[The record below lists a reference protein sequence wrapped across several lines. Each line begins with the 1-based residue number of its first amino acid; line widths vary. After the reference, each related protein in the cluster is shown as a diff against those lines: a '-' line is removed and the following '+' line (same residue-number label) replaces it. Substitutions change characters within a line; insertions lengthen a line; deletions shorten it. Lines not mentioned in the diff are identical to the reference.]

1 MEEILSQDEISALL
15 NAVNEGS
22 IETESKKSA
31 NSGEF
36 SAFDLTSQD
45 RIIRGRMPALDIIN
59 DRFARLFRIT
69 LSNSLRRLVDVSVE
83 STNLMKFGEY
93 LNYLPIPSC
102 LNLIKLNPLKG
113 AGIISIE
120 ARLLYALLNFYFG
133 GYHNERTK
141 IEGRD
146 FSPIEMNLITK
157 LINLMFDDLKKSWN
171 PIYSIKWEY
180 LRTEINPRFVTLVPP
195 SDVVINSVFEVEVE
209 SVKGFVNLVIPYSS
223 IEPIKGFLQS
233 SIQNEH
239 MEIDTTWIKR
249 IRSKLMNI
257 PLELTAEIGKTHLNI
272 SELSEL
278 KVGDV
283 IELDRDANSP
293 IDLFVEGILKF
304 KCNPVQTKQHFG
316 VKIARDCVSQ
326 DLKELQQLE
335 DI

>member
-15 NAVNEGS
+15 NAVNDGDIDTETDNGEGKDNL
-22 IETESKKSA
+22 TL
-31 NSGEF
+31 
-36 SAFDLTSQD
+36 FDLTSQD

-69 LSNSLRRLVDVSVE
+69 LSNSLRKLVDVSVE
-83 STNLMKFGEY
+83 SSNLMKFGEY

-133 GYHNERTK
+133 GTHNERTK

-146 FSPIEMNLITK
+146 FSSIEMNLIVK
-157 LINLMFDDLKKSWN
+157 IINMMFDDLKKSWN

-195 SDVVINSVFEVEVE
+195 SDVVINSVFEIEVE
-209 SVKGFVNLVIPYSS
+209 NVKGFISLVIPYSS

-233 SIQNEH
+233 SLQNEH

-249 IRSKLMNI
+249 IRNKLMNT
-257 PLELTAEIGKTHLNI
+257 ELNLLAEIGRTQ
-272 SELSEL
+272 LSLEEVKNL

-283 IELDRDANSP
+283 IQLDRDITDP
-293 IDLFVEGILKF
+293 IDLLVEGVLKF
-304 KCNPVQTKQHFG
+304 KVKPVQTKKYYG
-316 VKIARDCVSQ
+316 VEVVEEFISE
-326 DLKELQQLE
+326 DLKELQGVE
-335 DI
+335 DY

>member
-15 NAVNEGS
+15 NAVGDGDVD
-22 IETESKKSA
+22 TESDDGDG
-31 NSGEF
+31 NDGLTL
-36 SAFDLTSQD
+36 FDLTSQD

-69 LSNSLRRLVDVSVE
+69 LSNSLRKLVDVSVE
-83 STNLMKFGEY
+83 SSNLMKFGEY

-120 ARLLYALLNFYFG
+120 ARLLFALLNFYFG
-133 GYHNERTK
+133 GIHNERTK

-146 FSPIEMNLITK
+146 FSSIEMNLITK
-157 LINLMFDDLKKSWN
+157 IINLMFDDLKKSWN

-195 SDVVINSVFEVEVE
+195 SDVVINSVFEIEIE
-209 SVKGFVNLVIPYSS
+209 NVKGFISLVIPYSS

-233 SIQNEH
+233 SLQNEH

-249 IRSKLMNI
+249 IRNKLMNT
-257 PLELTAEIGKTHLNI
+257 ELNLLAEVGRTQI
-272 SELSEL
+272 SVNEVKGL

-283 IELDRDANSP
+283 IQLDRDITDP
-293 IDLFVEGILKF
+293 IDLLIEGVLKF
-304 KCNPVQTKQHFG
+304 KVKPVQTKKYYG
-316 VKIARDCVSQ
+316 IEVVSEFVSE
-326 DLKELQQLE
+326 DLLELRGIE
-335 DI
+335 EY

>member
-15 NAVNEGS
+15 NAVNEGA
-22 IETESKKSA
+22 INTETDKPPSDGS
-31 NSGEF
+31 F
-36 SAFDLTSQD
+36 TQFDLTSQD

-59 DRFARLFRIT
+59 DRFSRLFRIT

-83 STNLMKFGEY
+83 STSLMKFGEF

-120 ARLLYALLNFYFG
+120 VRLLFALLNFYFG
-133 GYHNERTK
+133 GFHNERTK

-146 FSPIEMNLITK
+146 FSPIEMNLIVK
-157 LINLMFDDLKKSWN
+157 IINLIFDDLKKSWN

-195 SDVVINSVFEVEVE
+195 SDVVINSIFEVEVE
-209 SVKGFVNLVIPYSS
+209 NVKGFINLVIPYSS

-233 SIQNEH
+233 SLQNEH
-239 MEIDTTWIKR
+239 MEIDTSWIKR

-257 PLELTAEIGKTHLNI
+257 PLEITAEVGRTHLSI
-272 SELSEL
+272 SELTEL
-278 KVGDV
+278 KVGD
-283 IELDRDANSP
+283 IIQLDRDANDP
-293 IDLFVEGILKF
+293 IDVFIEGVLKF
-304 KCNPVQTKQHFG
+304 KGIPVHTKQHYG
-316 VKIARDCVSQ
+316 VQIKKVSLSQ
-326 DLKELQQLE
+326 DLEELQKLE
-335 DI
+335 EL